1 MYRKLASCYRL
12 YLSVSVHILTEL
24 YCSCRKLGSNV
35 LLKQPALNCYRCV
48 RLALRSAN
56 VLQVT
61 ISVRQIS
68 DYNRANTYG

>member
-1 MYRKLASCYRL
+1 MLLKLL
-12 YLSVSVHILTEL
+12 KLLVTEL
-24 YCSCRKLGSNV
+24 YLSCRKLGSNV

-56 VLQVT
+56 VLQVA

-68 DYNRANTYG
+68 DYKRVNTYEYR